1 LTKSIWGKINN
12 IDGIFFRHQIQ
23 QICSKAGVYSMI
35 QQGAGRQKGWRAALK
50 AGGSSVTPAM
60 LEYLHPAAG

>member
-1 LTKSIWGKINN
+1 
-12 IDGIFFRHQIQ
+12 
-23 QICSKAGVYSMI
+23 MI